1 MCSTMSRFTTIK
13 SLYDQAQICDAMLQ
27 ELVSHRVQRTL
38 SFADVHNAFRR
49 FVKESR
55 FLTSKKA
62 SVRYQAKH
70 QTTMDLFTY
79 LFRLIRVNLLVLLV
93 RKAPR
98 VTFLENVYN
107 FINKMRVHLLTSDAR
122 SKKGHGGKSK
132 HRFRKHEEDP
142 SMFSVLDADNNDVT
156 SRFKDFVFRIIKQMF
171 PCVDSKLHAR
181 IGTRLVDSRIAIG
194 YHQHKHRGRS
204 RGSSSKRKTVRERKQ
219 PLRDMPDVFAWPPM
233 PRRKD
238 GEPEFRCPYCMVY
251 FPVGDFDEVRWEYHV
266 LQDVRP
272 YLCLW
277 GSCSSVFGSMK
288 AWIKHMDDHRRASA
302 GGQAHPLE
310 QCPFCGLRDED
321 HGSGGHGNEGLL
333 RHIAGHLDYLALLA
347 LPGPMDTLLEMHLQG
362 RRIGIEQYE
371 HADDARGRQ
380 RSRSNLAAL
389 ASAIGDV
396 SSRSPSP
403 LRNRDR
409 DSMMVELDRS
419 SVGGGDPE
427 GNPEGEHHGE
437 QEPGA
442 EYEENPFRDSAEDES
457 SDEEPENHRDLH
469 SDEEDHADNEEEE
482 HHDDQPEEEVVDAPE
497 DIPLEAQEERPQ
509 SPEEVLEDQPDADPD
524 PSEINPE
531 ADQEEESEGSDAEE
545 QDRASNPDD
554 DDDDPEAG
562 PQGTLDDSRRKNR
575 GSKIPKLKKSPSPED
590 ETRGRRSGS
599 RMPQRVSFPVQTGPY
614 KSLFN

>member
-1 MCSTMSRFTTIK
+1 MSRFTTTK

-38 SFADVHNAFRR
+38 SFADVHNTFRR

-70 QTTMDLFTY
+70 PTTMDLFTY

-107 FINKMRVHLLTSDAR
+107 FINKMRVHLLTSAAR
-122 SKKGHGGKSK
+122 SKQGHGGKSK
-132 HRFRKHEEDP
+132 HRPRKHEEDP
-142 SMFSVLDADNNDVT
+142 SMFSVLDTDNNDVT
-156 SRFKDFVFRIIKQMF
+156 ARFKDFVFRIIKQMF
-171 PCVDSKLHAR
+171 PRVDSKLHVR

-194 YHQHKHRGRS
+194 YHQHKHCGRS
-204 RGSSSKRKTVRERKQ
+204 RGSSSKRKTVRCERKRR
-219 PLRDMPDVFAWPPM
+219 LRDMPDVFAWPPM
-233 PRRKD
+233 PRCKD

-251 FPVGDFDEVRWEYHV
+251 FPVGEFDEARWEDHV

-277 GSCSSVFGSMK
+277 GSCSSVFSSMK

-302 GGQAHPLE
+302 SGQAHALE
-310 QCPFCGLRDED
+310 QCPFCGLREED
-321 HGSGGHGNEGLL
+321 HGFEGHGNGGLL

-347 LPGPMDTLLEMHLQG
+347 LPGPMDTLLKMHLRG

-371 HADDARGRQ
+371 SADDARGRQ
-380 RSRSNLAAL
+380 RSRCDLAAL
-389 ASAIGDV
+389 GSAVGDV

-403 LRNRDR
+403 LRIRDR
-409 DSMMVELDRS
+409 DSLMVELDRS
-419 SVGGGDPE
+419 SVRGGDPQ

-437 QEPGA
+437 QEPGV
-442 EYEENPFRDSAEDES
+442 EYERNPFRNPAEDES
-457 SDEEPENHRDLH
+457 SDEEPGDHPDLDF
-469 SDEEDHADNEEEE
+469 DEDEEE
-482 HHDDQPEEEVVDAPE
+482 HDDDQPEQEVVNAPE
-497 DIPLEAQEERPQ
+497 GIPLEAQEERPQ
-509 SPEEVLEDQPDADPD
+509 SPKEDLEDQPDAN

-531 ADQEEESEGSDAEE
+531 ADLEEEFEGSDAEE
-545 QDRASNPDD
+545 QDRASSPDDDDD

-562 PQGTLDDSRRKNR
+562 PQGTLDDSRRKSR
-575 GSKIPKLKKSPSPED
+575 KSKIPKLRKSPF
-590 ETRGRRSGS
+590 T
-599 RMPQRVSFPVQTGPY
+599 
-614 KSLFN
+614 